1 VNLCWRPAVAVSAS
15 VSATQANEDGSGA
28 RADGE
33 PDLTRPTGGRS
44 DEMTLLPGH
53 AALVAFHLAAG
64 G

>member
-1 VNLCWRPAVAVSAS
+1 MPLLRGRELVLE
-15 VSATQANEDGSGA
+15 TG
-28 RADGE
+28 GE